1 MFAQNLT
8 KKHLN
13 IFAFAIRFFDVLL
26 VIGSAWL
33 SYYLFFGTFALSLP
47 YQRCFFIAALV
58 SFLSF
63 SQFDLY
69 HFGRGKRFLSLIYP
83 VFWACVTLFVGLAT
97 LAFLL
102 KVSDF
107 YSRKW
112 FAVWSLL
119 SLFSLVVFRR
129 IFILCLRIMRARG
142 WNRKNIV
149 ICGLGE
155 LGQEVGRKILGNDWL
170 GFNISA
176 FFDDKKPSQE
186 KPFKNIPLHSFSQ
199 LTSDFIK
206 GQQISEV
213 WLALPLSAQNKIDE
227 IIQSLRHE
235 TILIR
240 FIPDVFMFKFL
251 LNQSVSDVAGI
262 ITLNVNE
269 SPITG
274 VNRLIKA
281 IEDRVVAFLFLV
293 IFSPLLLLIGLLV
306 KLTSK
311 GPMLFKQVRHGW
323 DGRPINVYKFRTMEV
338 ALEEGFITQAKKN
351 DPRVTAFGRFLR
363 KTSLDELPQFWN
375 VLQGRMSVVGPRPH
389 AISHNE
395 YYKDQVEHYFQRHK
409 VKPGITGWAQVNG
422 WRGETDT
429 LDKMK
434 KRVEYDLY
442 YIKNWS
448 LWLDLK
454 IIILT
459 VFKGFIN
466 PKAY

>member
-1 MFAQNLT
+1 
-8 KKHLN
+8 
-13 IFAFAIRFFDVLL
+13 
-26 VIGSAWL
+26 
-33 SYYLFFGTFALSLP
+33 
-47 YQRCFFIAALV
+47 
-58 SFLSF
+58 
-63 SQFDLY
+63 
-69 HFGRGKRFLSLIYP
+69 
-83 VFWACVTLFVGLAT
+83 
-97 LAFLL
+97 
-102 KVSDF
+102 
-107 YSRKW
+107 
-112 FAVWSLL
+112 
-119 SLFSLVVFRR
+119 
-129 IFILCLRIMRARG
+129 MRARG

-170 GFNISA
+170 RFNISA